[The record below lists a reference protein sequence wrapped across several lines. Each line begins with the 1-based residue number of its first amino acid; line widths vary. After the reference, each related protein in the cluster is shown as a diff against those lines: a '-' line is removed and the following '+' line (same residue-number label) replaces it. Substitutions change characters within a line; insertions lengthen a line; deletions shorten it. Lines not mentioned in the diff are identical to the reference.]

1 MEKVVKNP
9 SDVEYRMEERIGKN
23 LREGRVTN

>member
-9 SDVEYRMEERIGKN
+9 SVVEYRMEERIGKN
-23 LREGRVTN
+23 LREGGVTN